1 MTKDVERM
9 KTFDDSAY
17 LQAIRSSFVHNLVQ
31 RSLNHAT
38 SKDDFVKLSEQK
50 QALLESTLD
59 SGSLELVETVDEQ
72 LISII
77 AKAIYAKAVEDCK
90 AYTESLRFIEEYDSI
105 NDVLDKDSMPLY
117 VDA

>member
-9 KTFDDSAY
+9 GTVDDSAY

-31 RSLNHAT
+31 KGLNYAV
-38 SKDDFVKLSEQK
+38 SKDDFMKLSEQK
-50 QALLESTLD
+50 QKLLEQALD
-59 SGSLELVETVDEQ
+59 EASCELVSVVDEQ

-90 AYTESLRFIEEYDSI
+90 TYTESLRFIEEYSDIDDMLDNDST
-105 NDVLDKDSMPLY
+105 PLY

>member
-9 KTFDDSAY
+9 GTVDDSAY

-31 RSLNHAT
+31 KGLNYAV
-38 SKDDFVKLSEQK
+38 SKDDFMKLSEQK
-50 QALLESTLD
+50 QKLLEQALD
-59 SGSLELVETVDEQ
+59 EASYELVSVVDEQ

-90 AYTESLRFIEEYDSI
+90 TYTESLRFIEEYSDI
-105 NDVLDKDSMPLY
+105 DDMLDNDSMPLY

>member
-1 MTKDVERM
+1 MTKDVEKM
-9 KTFDDSAY
+9 GTVDDSAY

-31 RSLNHAT
+31 KGLNYAV
-38 SKDDFVKLSEQK
+38 SKDDFMKLSEQK
-50 QALLESTLD
+50 QALLDQTLD
-59 SGSLELVETVDEQ
+59 GGSLELVSAVDEQ

-90 AYTESLRFIEEYDSI
+90 TYTESLRFIEKYDNI
-105 NDVLDKDSMPLY
+105 DDILDNDSMQLY

>member
-9 KTFDDSAY
+9 GTVDDSAY

-31 RSLNHAT
+31 KGLNYAV
-38 SKDDFVKLSEQK
+38 SKDDFMKLSEQK
-50 QALLESTLD
+50 QALLEQALD
-59 SGSLELVETVDEQ
+59 GASYELVSVVDEQ

-77 AKAIYAKAVEDCK
+77 AKAIYVKALDDCK
-90 AYTESLRFIEEYDSI
+90 TYTESLRFIEKYDNI
-105 NDVLDKDSMPLY
+105 NDMLDKDLIPLY